1 MKSNVVSFLDS
12 IHTTMDEKYR
22 VDAMKEMLSTL
33 DLFSDENKSKNVS
46 FVDFG
51 IDTKDRGLPQQEND
65 QDCGVYVM
73 KYMDVVA
80 NEEDVVAQAP
90 GPDGFTSCFFQD
102 NWDLIGDDICE
113 AMLSFLHSSQILK
126 EINNTTILT
135 LIPKCKF
142 PNSVSDF
149 RPIAYCNIIYKVATK
164 LIYSR
169 LKVILPELVA
179 QNQEGFVFG
188 RFIAHSIMICH
199 DLIRHYGRKNPKP
212 GCMVKLDLQKAYD
225 TLDWDYLEEI
235 LHAFHF
241 LDKFVKLIMTCVRT
255 PRYSLK
261 FNGSL
266 HGYFEGKRGLRQGD
280 PILPLLF
287 VLGFS
292 KKDAPL
298 KYLGIPI
305 YAKRI
310 SGKECM
316 VLADKMTARI
326 KVWSSRN
333 LSLAGR
339 AILVNFVLISIHSY
353 WSQIMVLQKR
363 STRDI
368 EAICR
373 AYLWKGHHVTH
384 GSGPI
389 AWDYVCQ
396 PKAAGGIAM
405 TKYVWAIANKEDN
418 LWIRWVHCVYI
429 KDENWWDY
437 QDPPQASW
445 CWRKLIAVKNQ
456 VKSTMDIQ
464 KFDAAKYRISNGYKA
479 FFPTQPKVY
488 WSHERSKKSNS
499 RNENGESREVR
510 GEKSPENK
518 KEEEDKYINAKNFT
532 FRELATATKNFRQE
546 CLLGEGGFGRV
557 YKGTIQATGQV
568 VAVKQLDRNGVQGNK
583 DFLSEVSTLSLIH
596 HPNLVNLIGY
606 CADGDQRL
614 LVYEYV
620 SGRCLNNHL
629 LDREPNQK
637 VLDWFTR
644 IKIGYGIATGLEY
657 LHEKANPPVIYRD
670 LKSANVLLDDDLNPK
685 LSDFGL
691 ANLGGGGDTHISSRV
706 MGTYGYSAP
715 EYTRGGQL
723 TLHSDIYSFGVV
735 FLELITGRRAIDT
748 TRPNDE
754 QNLVSWA
761 QPFFRDPKK
770 FPAMAD
776 PLLDGKFPE
785 KDLNQAVAVAAMCL
799 QEEPSARPLISDVV
813 TTLSFLS
820 TTPVECSPALI
831 PTPPEEAYEILDTET
846 SSKPQVTCNEKGRET
861 NNSDHRENG
870 DQSSESEDND
880 SSEYEDECEDHG
892 KETVKQVE
900 QFSHRKSSEESIS
913 FDLKENMESLTRS
926 NTKGSRNGSFT
937 ADQSEHFS
945 FRRND
950 SIDSVGSHG
959 RSECLEQ
966 CYSIGSSQDGII
978 SSH

>member
-1 MKSNVVSFLDS
+1 MSCF
-12 IHTTMDEKYR
+12 
-22 VDAMKEMLSTL
+22 
-33 DLFSDENKSKNVS
+33 
-46 FVDFG
+46 
-51 IDTKDRGLPQQEND
+51 P
-65 QDCGVYVM
+65 C
-73 KYMDVVA
+73 
-80 NEEDVVAQAP
+80 
-90 GPDGFTSCFFQD
+90 FTSQ
-102 NWDLIGDDICE
+102 
-113 AMLSFLHSSQILK
+113 
-126 EINNTTILT
+126 
-135 LIPKCKF
+135 
-142 PNSVSDF
+142 
-149 RPIAYCNIIYKVATK
+149 
-164 LIYSR
+164 
-169 LKVILPELVA
+169 
-179 QNQEGFVFG
+179 
-188 RFIAHSIMICH
+188 
-199 DLIRHYGRKNPKP
+199 
-212 GCMVKLDLQKAYD
+212 
-225 TLDWDYLEEI
+225 
-235 LHAFHF
+235 
-241 LDKFVKLIMTCVRT
+241 
-255 PRYSLK
+255 
-261 FNGSL
+261 
-266 HGYFEGKRGLRQGD
+266 
-280 PILPLLF
+280 
-287 VLGFS
+287 
-292 KKDAPL
+292 
-298 KYLGIPI
+298 
-305 YAKRI
+305 
-310 SGKECM
+310 
-316 VLADKMTARI
+316 
-326 KVWSSRN
+326 
-333 LSLAGR
+333 
-339 AILVNFVLISIHSY
+339 
-353 WSQIMVLQKR
+353 
-363 STRDI
+363 
-368 EAICR
+368 
-373 AYLWKGHHVTH
+373 
-384 GSGPI
+384 
-389 AWDYVCQ
+389 
-396 PKAAGGIAM
+396 
-405 TKYVWAIANKEDN
+405 
-418 LWIRWVHCVYI
+418 
-429 KDENWWDY
+429 
-437 QDPPQASW
+437 
-445 CWRKLIAVKNQ
+445 
-456 VKSTMDIQ
+456 
-464 KFDAAKYRISNGYKA
+464 
-479 FFPTQPKVY
+479 
-488 WSHERSKKSNS
+488 RSKKSNS

-880 SSEYEDECEDHG
+880 SSEYEDGCEDHG

-900 QFSHRKSSEESIS
+900 QFSQSYRSPHTRSASSSSKSSSGSNEGSVCSSYKSSKRSSSSRSRSSSSSGSNRVSSSASSSRKSSEESIS